1 MLVHKYAL
9 MRRSPFVFL
18 RGSCRMF
25 YEDLAAGRDPP
36 LDDAPPA
43 WGCGDL
49 HFENFGS
56 YKGDNRQTYFDLNDF
71 DDGALSC
78 ATWELVRFATS
89 VLVAAPELDLTRRD
103 ARTQAGAFIDAHQ
116 RALAAGRARWIER
129 DVATGV
135 VRALLDRERHR
146 KRKQLLRRRTVG
158 EGASRRLRV
167 DGDHMTPAGR
177 DDIRRVRAFVQGL
190 TPPAEAPRFYQVLDV
205 AHRVAGTGSL
215 GVRRF
220 EVLVVGR
227 GREKQ
232 YLLDLKEAAS
242 ASLGA
247 LGGVAQPAWNNEAER
262 VVGVQERVQAVSPAL
277 LRTARIGGRMYVL
290 RELQPRE
297 DRVQL
302 AEWCDRPRLLTG
314 VMETFGEVA
323 ASGRLRASGRQG
335 AAVADELIAFGND
348 RRVRRRVLEAAH
360 AAAQRI
366 DRQYAEFVAELD
378 DEGLVAVPPL
388 RRRRPL

>member
-1 MLVHKYAL
+1 MPTPLARQRAHDAGRIPEMLVHKYAL

-25 YEDLAAGRDPP
+25 YEDLAAGRDHA
-36 LDDAPPA
+36 LDDAPPV

-71 DDGALSC
+71 DDGALSR

-103 ARTQAGAFIDAHQ
+103 ARTQAGAFIDAHP

-158 EGASRRLRV
+158 EGAARRLKV

-177 DDIRRVRAFVQGL
+177 DDIGRVRAFVQGL

-205 AHRVAGTGSL
+205 AHRV
-215 GVRRF
+215 
-220 EVLVVGR
+220 EIGR
-227 GREKQ
+227 
-232 YLLDLKEAAS
+232 
-242 ASLGA
+242 
-247 LGGVAQPAWNNEAER
+247 
-262 VVGVQERVQAVSPAL
+262 
-277 LRTARIGGRMYVL
+277 
-290 RELQPRE
+290 
-297 DRVQL
+297 
-302 AEWCDRPRLLTG
+302 
-314 VMETFGEVA
+314 
-323 ASGRLRASGRQG
+323 
-335 AAVADELIAFGND
+335 
-348 RRVRRRVLEAAH
+348 AH
-360 AAAQRI
+360 
-366 DRQYAEFVAELD
+366 V
-378 DEGLVAVPPL
+378 
-388 RRRRPL
+388 

>member
-25 YEDLAAGRDPP
+25 YEDLAAGRDHA
-36 LDDAPPA
+36 LDDAPPV

-71 DDGALSC
+71 DDGALSR

-103 ARTQAGAFIDAHQ
+103 ARTQATAFIDAPQ

-158 EGASRRLRV
+158 EGAARRLKV

-177 DDIRRVRAFVQGL
+177 DDIGRVRAFVQGL

-205 AHRVAGTGSL
+205 AHRVA
-215 GVRRF
+215 
-220 EVLVVGR
+220 
-227 GREKQ
+227 
-232 YLLDLKEAAS
+232 
-242 ASLGA
+242 
-247 LGGVAQPAWNNEAER
+247 
-262 VVGVQERVQAVSPAL
+262 
-277 LRTARIGGRMYVL
+277 
-290 RELQPRE
+290 
-297 DRVQL
+297 
-302 AEWCDRPRLLTG
+302 
-314 VMETFGEVA
+314 
-323 ASGRLRASGRQG
+323 
-335 AAVADELIAFGND
+335 
-348 RRVRRRVLEAAH
+348 
-360 AAAQRI
+360 AAAKSSTCSTS
-366 DRQYAEFVAELD
+366 
-378 DEGLVAVPPL
+378 
-388 RRRRPL
+388 RRRRRRRWVPSAAWRSPRGTTRPRVSSACRSACRPCRRRCYAPRASVDACTCSASFSRERIACNSPNGAIARACSPV